1 MYAVFMIKQDH
12 FITQTRRVLDSSLQA
27 LPLTQH
33 PMMWILYLEFAEKV
47 AGETCIRIWKRYLK
61 IEPDALEDYVDILL
75 EMDPPR
81 PAEAAK
87 VLAKVLSTPG
97 YKSTSGKSNFQLW
110 SHLADLVTE
119 YPDEM
124 ESSVILKGGKL
135 ESLDVDVIL
144 RAGIAR
150 FTDQVG
156 KIWNSLARWWIL
168 KGEWEKARDVYEEA
182 LASVGTLRD
191 FSLVFDTYAKTE
203 EDLLAAQMDAL
214 GSGSKDIDELEVDM
228 GLARFE
234 RLMERRPFLLNDV
247 LLRQNPHNVSEWKS
261 RILLWEEKE
270 NPNQVKETYETA
282 LSTINSKKAV
292 GSLPDLWI
300 DFANFSLKKGD
311 IDAAR
316 NVYERAVTASFKNAD
331 DLVEIWCSYAELEL
345 DAGEEKRASMLLS
358 RACAPPKLLTSA
370 VALSI
375 RYDDER
381 RDPLQRVFKSLKIWS
396 LYVDIEEAIGTIES
410 TKAVYDRII
419 ELKIALPQTIL
430 NYASFLEEKN
440 FFEEVIEFKLMYRA
454 SACMK
459 EG

>member
-1 MYAVFMIKQDH
+1 
-12 FITQTRRVLDSSLQA
+12 
-27 LPLTQH
+27 
-33 PMMWILYLEFAEKV
+33 
-47 AGETCIRIWKRYLK
+47 
-61 IEPDALEDYVDILL
+61 VDILL
-75 EMDPPR
+75 DMDPPR

-87 VLAKVLSTPG
+87 VLARVLSTPG

-124 ESSVILKGGKL
+124 DQSVVLKGGKL
-135 ESLDVDVIL
+135 ESLDVDIIL

-182 LASVGTLRD
+182 LASVCTLRD

-203 EDLLAAQMDAL
+203 EDILAAQMEAL
-214 GSGSKDIDELEVDM
+214 ESGSADIEEYEVDM

-261 RILLWEEKE
+261 RVLLWEEKG
-270 NPNQVKETYETA
+270 NPNQVIETYETA
-282 LSTINSKKAV
+282 LSTINCKKAI
-292 GSLPDLWI
+292 GSLSELWI
-300 DFANFSLKKGD
+300 DFAKFSLKESG

-316 NVYERAVTASFKNAD
+316 NVYEKAVTASFKIVD
-331 DLVEIWCSYAELEL
+331 DLAEIWCSYAELEL
-345 DAGEEKRASMLLS
+345 DAAEEKRASSLLS
-358 RACAPPKLLTSA
+358 RACAPPKFLSAA
-370 VALSI
+370 VAQSI

-381 RDPLQRVFKSLKIWS
+381 KDPLQRIFKSLKIWS

-410 TKAVYDRII
+410 TKAIYDRII
-419 ELKIALPQTIL
+419 EFKIAIPQTIL

-440 FFEEVIEFKLMYRA
+440 FFEEVTRIKLM
-454 SACMK
+454 
-459 EG
+459 